1 MTSVKHQRSTSTA
14 TLSQDEATTEKSWNV
29 IVWDDP
35 VTTMQYVTLIFRKV
49 FGYSNNK
56 ATHLMMQVHHN
67 GKAIVWSGNRDR
79 AESYCVKLQVSGL
92 LSTVEQES

>member
-14 TLSQDEATTEKSWNV
+14 TLTSDEASTEKPWNV

-35 VTTMQYVTLIFRKV
+35 VTTMQYVVLIFRKI

-56 ATHLMMQVHHN
+56 ATQLMMQVHHN
-67 GKAIVWSGNRDR
+67 GKALVWSGSRDR

-92 LSTVEQES
+92 LSTVEQDS